1 MKVSSRNARR
11 LSGRERLTQRAWEFV
26 RVILL
31 RSTPWFAIRWRR
43 FWTRAFSRLQPSV
56 CGGGIASSVSI
67 ARTARL
73 DYPWKISIGA
83 DSSVGEH
90 SWIQAQAEVD
100 IGKNVCIGEYCKII
114 TGDHD
119 ICSLN
124 FDLKESS
131 IRIQDNCWIATG
143 AMILSGVTVGE
154 GAVVAAGAVV
164 TKDVE
169 PWTVVAGNPAKFI
182 KKRVLTNG

>member
-11 LSGRERLTQRAWEFV
+11 LSGRERLVQRLWEFM

-31 RSTPWFAIRWRR
+31 RSTPWFAVRWRR
-43 FWTRAFSRLQPSV
+43 FWTRVFSCLQPGRGCIS
-56 CGGGIASSVSI
+56 SSVSI

-73 DYPWKISIGA
+73 DYPWKISVGS
-83 DSSVGEH
+83 DSSIGEY

-124 FDLKESS
+124 FDLKEAS
-131 IRIQDNCWIATG
+131 IRIRDNCWVATG

-169 PWTVVAGNPAKFI
+169 PWTVVGGNPAKFI
-182 KKRVLTNG
+182 KKRELNDA